1 MSDSKEM
8 RELRKLR
15 SEEEQLQIVWQDVKK
30 YLKTHMPMI
39 WTGQF
44 EDELKHVNSTV
55 SRIEHVLN
63 QLYHIH
69 KQNRSKY
76 DDEMTDV
83 LELLHLLKNIGEKPV
98 LLAPLMNDIN
108 KIIEDLQRQKVLVAK
123 VKEIAAVW
131 FEFEKKEKLKV
142 NFDKIE
148 AILVELF
155 APDKTNSLVDF
166 FTSYMAGHEDT
177 RNEILLYSQH
187 NLDDMQKI
195 LDKFAEMD
203 SRLVEIRMQ
212 GGKFLDSEAHAREFG
227 YCLGMFLAILEYAI
241 PGPLGSIMAEKKDDL
256 EMEWNVFKE
265 RVDHIIP
272 DIGSLFI
279 RPKING
285 IMRRHWGKLDKK
297 RLGLLTDVAHLFR

>member
-39 WTGQF
+39 WTEQF

-108 KIIEDLQRQKVLVAK
+108 KIIEDLQRQKA
-123 VKEIAAVW
+123 
-131 FEFEKKEKLKV
+131 
-142 NFDKIE
+142 
-148 AILVELF
+148 ELH
-155 APDKTNSLVDF
+155 
-166 FTSYMAGHEDT
+166 YG
-177 RNEILLYSQH
+177 
-187 NLDDMQKI
+187 
-195 LDKFAEMD
+195 
-203 SRLVEIRMQ
+203 
-212 GGKFLDSEAHAREFG
+212 
-227 YCLGMFLAILEYAI
+227 
-241 PGPLGSIMAEKKDDL
+241 
-256 EMEWNVFKE
+256 
-265 RVDHIIP
+265 
-272 DIGSLFI
+272 
-279 RPKING
+279 
-285 IMRRHWGKLDKK
+285 
-297 RLGLLTDVAHLFR
+297 